1 MKIPV
6 VKTLVE
12 NYTLEQLEKAENAL
26 LEEQTPE
33 IEIGGEDEGEQLTH
47 IYGAKWIL
55 EQMAKGEEF
64 KAALRAFTQRVR
76 DSIS

>member
-12 NYTLEQLEKAENAL
+12 NYTLEQLQKAENAI
-26 LEEQTPE
+26 LEEQKPE
-33 IEIGGEDEGEQLTH
+33 IEIGGDDEGEQLTH

-55 EQMAKGEEF
+55 EQMQKGDDF
-64 KAALRAFTQRVR
+64 KASLRAFTQRVR

>member
-12 NYTLEQLEKAENAL
+12 NYTLEQLQKAEDAI
-26 LEEQTPE
+26 LEEQKPE
-33 IEIGGEDEGEQLTH
+33 IEIGGDDEGEQLTH

-55 EQMAKGEEF
+55 EQMAKGDEF